1 MVKLHCPNE
10 GRETT
15 FGPSYLV
22 KKLGVSTEEK
32 KVVDESNR
40 WLHVTGQSKIP
51 VFYARLVVP
60 LIILIH
66 LKQFAD

>member
-22 KKLGVSTEEK
+22 KKLGISTEEK

-51 VFYARLVVP
+51 VFLCAFSCPVNY
-60 LIILIH
+60 
-66 LKQFAD
+66 FNSS